1 MKLRARVFI
10 ISFFCTV
17 LALGL
22 SVLAAKKSSEL
33 EQKAGRMIMVGFRG
47 TSLSDGSKENE
58 ILKKELKE
66 GLVGGVILF
75 DRDILTKSQTRN
87 VKDQEQLKN
96 LVSELKENS
105 KIRLLVA
112 IDQEGGKVA
121 RLREKHGFKEIRSH
135 KELADTGDIKETYKD
150 ASEIAQIL
158 KTTGININFAPV
170 VDMAVNPENPVIA
183 KLERSFSQDP
193 EVVISHSREF
203 IRAHTENNILSV
215 IKHFPGHGSS
225 QNDSHKGFVDVSDSW
240 TEKELKPFQELINEG
255 SVKAIM
261 TAHIFNSLLDP
272 EYPATLSKKIITDL
286 LRVRMNYDGLVI
298 SDDLQM
304 RAISEHYSLKESV
317 ILAVNAGVDILL
329 FGNNLDFDP
338 EIAKKVRK
346 IIIDAVKSG
355 EISEKRLDESNERI
369 KRIERIVLV
378 RD

>member
-10 ISFFCTV
+10 ISLSCTV

-22 SVLAAKKSSEL
+22 SVLAAKKSNEL
-33 EQKAGRMIMVGFRG
+33 EQKAGRMIMIGFRG
-47 TSLSDGSKENE
+47 TSLSDGSRENE

-66 GLVGGVILF
+66 GLIGGVILF

-105 KIRLLVA
+105 NEHLLLIA

-183 KLERSFSQDP
+183 KLGRSFSKDP

-203 IRAHTENNILSV
+203 IRAHRENNILSV

-255 SVKAIM
+255 SAKAIM
-261 TAHIFNSLLDP
+261 TAHIFNSHLDP

-286 LRVRMNYDGLVI
+286 LRVRMGYDALVI

-304 RAISEHYSLKESV
+304 RAISEHYNLKESV

-338 EIAKKVRK
+338 EIGKKVRE
-346 IIIDAVKSG
+346 IIIEAVKSG

-369 KRIERIVLV
+369 ERITLV
-378 RD
+378 KD